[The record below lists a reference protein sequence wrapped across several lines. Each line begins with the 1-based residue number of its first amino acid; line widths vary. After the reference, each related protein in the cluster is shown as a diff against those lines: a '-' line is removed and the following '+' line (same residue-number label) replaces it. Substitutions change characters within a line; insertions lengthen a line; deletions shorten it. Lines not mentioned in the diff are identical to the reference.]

1 MSRAV
6 DGSRRRDHRK
16 KILKQAKGYW
26 GRRHSNYKTAK
37 DAVTK
42 SLFYAYRD
50 RKDRKGDF
58 RRLWII
64 RINAACRAE
73 GISYSRLVNGLAR
86 AGSVIDRKALAALA
100 VEDPAAF
107 KAVVD
112 VARSGLANT
121 ALANTASAETT
132 LANTAQGA

>member
-6 DGSRRRDHRK
+6 DGSRRKDHRK

-42 SLFYAYRD
+42 GLSYAYRD

-73 GISYSRLVNGLAR
+73 GLSYSRLVDGLNK
-86 AGSVIDRKALAALA
+86 AGITINRKVLAFLAIEDIPAFKTVVAQAKAAL
-100 VEDPAAF
+100 
-107 KAVVD
+107 
-112 VARSGLANT
+112 
-121 ALANTASAETT
+121 
-132 LANTAQGA
+132 GA

>member
-6 DGSRRRDHRK
+6 DGSKRKNHRK

-26 GRRHSNYKTAK
+26 GRRHSNYKVAK

-42 SLFYAYRD
+42 GLFYAYRD
-50 RKDRKGDF
+50 RKDRKGNF

-73 GISYSRLVNGLAR
+73 DISYSRLVAGLVK
-86 AGSVIDRKALAALA
+86 AGIAINRKALASLA
-100 VEDPAAF
+100 VEDIAAF
-107 KAVVD
+107 KAVVSQ
-112 VARSGLANT
+112 AKK
-121 ALANTASAETT
+121 AL
-132 LANTAQGA
+132 GA

>member
-6 DGSRRRDHRK
+6 DGSKRKNHRK

-42 SLFYAYRD
+42 GLFYAYRD
-50 RKDRKGDF
+50 RRDRKGDF
-58 RRLWII
+58 RRVWII

-73 GISYSRLVNGLAR
+73 GISYSRLISGLAR
-86 AGSVIDRKALAALA
+86 AG
-100 VEDPAAF
+100 
-107 KAVVD
+107 
-112 VARSGLANT
+112 VA
-121 ALANTASAETT
+121 
-132 LANTAQGA
+132 

>member
-6 DGSRRRDHRK
+6 DGSKRKNHRK

-50 RKDRKGDF
+50 RRDRKGDF

-64 RINAACRAE
+64 RINAACREE
-73 GISYSRLVNGLAR
+73 GLSHSRLIAGLDKV
-86 AGSVIDRKALAALA
+86 GIIIDRKALAYLA
-100 VEDPAAF
+100 AQDAPAF
-107 KAVVD
+107 KAVV
-112 VARSGLANT
+112 AKAKT
-121 ALANTASAETT
+121 AL
-132 LANTAQGA
+132 GA